1 MNKIEKTEKKQ
12 NKKVEKIEKINNN
25 KNEDKKKYCQRE
37 IFYEITEII
46 SKKIKDKPI
55 ISILI
60 SAAIGSI
67 LGFLISK
74 KNNK

>member
-1 MNKIEKTEKKQ
+1 MNKIEKTENKQ
-12 NKKVEKIEKINNN
+12 NKKIEKINNN
-25 KNEDKKKYCQRE
+25 KHEDKKKYYQKE
-37 IFYEITEII
+37 IFFETIDIV
-46 SKKIKDKPI
+46 SKKIKDQPI

-67 LGFLISK
+67 LGYLISK